1 MLKIGDQYMVIEDTD
16 DYIKITSGKIKGF
29 DTYTVKFTRYL
40 LKDSKVLLYNDKL
53 RESTKT
59 VKDINRINK
68 AKVLGVEHCFTKPYE
83 KYDENSKFNKLFMRF
98 LAIGAIDI
106 DEDKGSIEFKDN
118 ITDEDVRALNKNLKD
133 LSELD
138 YIVYDYCTR
147 LVCKNVNKNVDIM
160 FRVPNTN
167 LFIGCK

>member
-1 MLKIGDQYMVIEDTD
+1 MLKIGDQYMVIEETD

-29 DTYTVKFTRYL
+29 DKYTVKFTRYL
-40 LKDSKVLLYNDKL
+40 LKDSKVLLYNDKS
-53 RESTKT
+53 RASTKT

-68 AKVLGVEHCFTKPYE
+68 AKILGIEHCLTKPYE

-98 LAIGAIDI
+98 LAMGAIDI